1 MNKNTILGFISIF
14 IILVGYSWYIAPSK
28 EDIQKQELQQRKQ
41 DSLKA
46 IQFAKAQIADSIAQA
61 KMIEQNR
68 LNDSL
73 SSQIQNS
80 TSDSSLNTLQIQKF
94 GDFAAMA
101 KGEDKDYIIET
112 DLFKLKISSKS
123 GSITYA
129 ELKNY
134 VTYDT
139 TPLILFDKNTA
150 SMSYLLNDRR
160 VQTKDLYFEPYVK
173 EGETLKDS
181 VYVSGDDTYTFAM
194 RIYPNDANGVVDKS
208 KFLEF
213 QYIIKG
219 DDYMFNYNL
228 NMKGMSQHVAPG
240 MNDIPLYWSMELTSK
255 EKDPAQEIKHTAIYY
270 RYTDEDADNLSEMK
284 EDADEELETKTQ
296 WISYK
301 QQFFSV
307 SLIDENSF
315 AKAKIK
321 QFKDKNNTNP
331 KYLKNMYSEISIPL
345 SYSSDFQSIPMK
357 MYMGPNKYN
366 VLKKYHL
373 ELERQIPLGWGF
385 FLLHWI
391 NRFVVIPVFDFL
403 SGFGWNYG
411 IIIIVLTILL
421 KLFLFPITYKTY
433 MSSAKMRV
441 LKPEIDEIGAKFP
454 KKEDAMKK
462 QQATMALYKKV
473 GVNPMAGCIPMLLQ
487 MPILFA
493 MFRFFPAAFELRQEH
508 FLWATDLSSYDSI
521 YSWTAQIPLLSR
533 FYGNHISLFTL
544 LMTVSTILYTRMNN
558 QMMNSQQ
565 QMPGMKT
572 MMYIMPI
579 MFLGFFNN
587 YAAALSLYYFLAN
600 IITFSQ
606 MYFIRRFVDED
617 AIRAKLQANKK
628 KPVKKSKFQAKLEEM
643 AKQKGYNP
651 NKK

>member
-14 IILVGYSWYIAPSK
+14 IILVGYSWYIAPSA
-28 EDIQKQELQQRKQ
+28 EDIQRQEAEQRKN
-41 DSLKA
+41 DSIKA
-46 IQFAKAQIADSIAQA
+46 IQYAQAQIADSIKNAQA
-61 KMIEQNR
+61 KESMVANNEVADQIPNNI
-68 LNDSL
+68 NDSAL
-73 SSQIQNS
+73 NS
-80 TSDSSLNTLQIQKF
+80 LQMQKY

-101 KGEDKDYIIET
+101 HGEDKDYIIET
-112 DLFKLKISSKS
+112 DLLKLKVSTKT
-123 GSITYA
+123 GNITYA
-129 ELKNY
+129 ELKDY
-134 VTYDT
+134 HTYDT
-139 TPLILFDKNTA
+139 LPLVLFNKNSA
-150 SMSYLLNDRR
+150 SMSYLLNDKR
-160 VQTKDLYFEPYVK
+160 VETKDLYFEPVVKGGKSLQDSIYVK
-173 EGETLKDS
+173 N
-181 VYVSGDDTYTFAM
+181 DDVYTFSM
-194 RIYPNDANGVVDKS
+194 RIYPNDANGNVDKN
-208 KFLEF
+208 KFFEF
-213 QYIIKG
+213 EYIIKG
-219 DDYMFNYNL
+219 DDYMVDYRI
-228 NMKGMSQHVAPG
+228 NMKGMSEHVAPG
-240 MNDIPLYWSMELTSK
+240 LNDIPLYWSMNLNGK
-255 EKDPAQEIKHTAIYY
+255 EKDPAQEVKHTAIYY
-270 RYTDEDADNLSEMK
+270 RYTDEDVDNLSEMNEE
-284 EDADEELETKTQ
+284 EDDELETKTQ

-307 SLIDENSF
+307 VLIADNSF

-321 QFKDKNNTNP
+321 QYKDASNTNP
-331 KYLKNMYSEISIPL
+331 KYLKSMYSDISIPL
-345 SYSSDFQSIPMK
+345 SYSSDFQTIPMK
-357 MYMGPNKYN
+357 MYMGPNKYSI
-366 VLKKYHL
+366 LKTYDM

-391 NRFVVIPVFDFL
+391 NRFIVIPVFDFL

-411 IIIIVLTILL
+411 IIILVLTILL

-462 QQATMALYKKV
+462 QQATMDLYKKV

-493 MFRFFPAAFELRQEH
+493 MFRFFPASFELRQEH

-521 YSWTAQIPLLSR
+521 YSWSAQIPLLSR

-558 QMMNSQQ
+558 QMMSSSQ

-587 YAAALSLYYFLAN
+587 YAAGLSFYYFLAN
-600 IITFSQ
+600 VITFGQ
-606 MYFIRRFVDED
+606 MYLIRRYVDED

-628 KPVKKSKFQAKLEEM
+628 KPVKKSKFQARLEEM

-651 NKK
+651 KKK

>member
-14 IILVGYSWYIAPSK
+14 IILVGYSWYIAPSA
-28 EDIQKQELQQRKQ
+28 EDIQKQEAQKRK
-41 DSLKA
+41 
-46 IQFAKAQIADSIAQA
+46 ADSIAAIQYQQA
-61 KMIEQNR
+61 RIT
-68 LNDSL
+68 DSIKRVQAVESL
-73 SSQIQNS
+73 PVNNEVASQLPDNV
-80 TSDSSLNTLQIQKF
+80 SDSALQAMQIQKY

-101 KGEDKDYIIET
+101 HGEDKDYIIET
-112 DLFKLKISSKS
+112 DLLKLKVSSKT

-129 ELKNY
+129 ELKKY
-134 VTYDT
+134 HTYDT
-139 TPLILFDKNTA
+139 LPLVLFNKNSA
-150 SMSYLLNDRR
+150 SMSYLLNDKR
-160 VQTKDLYFEPYVK
+160 VETKDLYFEPFAKGGKSFKDSTYVK
-173 EGETLKDS
+173 
-181 VYVSGDDTYTFAM
+181 GDDVYIFSM
-194 RIYPNDANGVVDKS
+194 RIYPNDNKGNVDKS
-208 KFLEF
+208 KFFEF
-213 QYIIKG
+213 EYVIKG
-219 DDYMFNYNL
+219 NDYMIDYRI
-228 NMKGMSQHVAPG
+228 NMKGMSNHVAPG
-240 MNDIPLYWSMELTSK
+240 MNDIPLYWSMNLYAK
-255 EKDPAQEIKHTAIYY
+255 EKDPVQEVKHTAIYY
-270 RYTDEDADNLSEMK
+270 RYTDEDVDNLSEMSDE
-284 EDADEELETKTQ
+284 EDDELETKTH

-307 SLIDENSF
+307 ALIADNSF
-315 AKAKIK
+315 ARAKIK
-321 QFKDKNNTNP
+321 QYKDASNTNE
-331 KYLKNMYSEISIPL
+331 KYLKTMYSDISVPL
-345 SYSSDFQSIPMK
+345 SYSADFQSIPMK
-357 MYMGPNKYN
+357 MYMGPNKYSI
-366 VLKKYHL
+366 LKKYEM

-391 NRFVVIPVFDFL
+391 NRFIVIPVFDFL

-411 IIIIVLTILL
+411 IIILVLTVLL

-441 LKPEIDEIGAKFP
+441 LKPEIDEISAKFP

-462 QQATMALYKKV
+462 QQATMDLYKKV

-493 MFRFFPAAFELRQEH
+493 MFRFFPASFELRQES

-521 YSWTAQIPLLSR
+521 FSWSQQIPLLSR

-544 LMTVSTILYTRMNN
+544 LMTVSTILYTKMNN
-558 QMMNSQQ
+558 QMMNSSQ

-587 YAAALSLYYFLAN
+587 YASGLSFYYFLAN

-606 MYFIRRFVDED
+606 MFLIRRYVNED

-628 KPVKKSKFQAKLEEM
+628 KPVKKSKFQARLEEM
-643 AKQKGYNP
+643 AKQKGYNS
-651 NKK
+651 KKK

>member
-1 MNKNTILGFISIF
+1 MNKNTILGFLSIF
-14 IILVGYSWYIAPSK
+14 IILVGYSWYIAPSQ
-28 EDIQKQELQQRKQ
+28 EDIIKQEAEQRKN
-41 DSLKA
+41 DSLNA
-46 IQFAKAQIADSIAQA
+46 IQYAKAQMADSIQRSKA
-61 KMIEQNR
+61 E
-68 LNDSL
+68 
-73 SSQIQNS
+73 IQNS
-80 TSDSSLNTLQIQKF
+80 ANDELSEQIVVATNDSALNSLQIRKY

-112 DLFKLKISSKS
+112 DLLKLRVSRKS

-129 ELKNY
+129 ELKKY
-134 VTYDT
+134 HTYDT
-139 TPLILFDKNTA
+139 MPLVLFNKNSA
-150 SMSYLLNDRR
+150 SISYLLNDKR
-160 VQTKDLYFEPYVK
+160 VETKDLYFEPLVK
-173 EGETLKDS
+173 GGIALNDS
-181 VYVSGDDTYTFAM
+181 VYVSKDDTYNFSM
-194 RIYPNDANGVVDKS
+194 RIYPNDENGNVDKN
-208 KFLEF
+208 KFFEF
-213 QYIIKG
+213 EYVIKG
-219 DDYMFNYNL
+219 DNYMVDYRI
-228 NMKGMSQHVAPG
+228 NMKGMSDHVAPG
-240 MNDIPLYWSMELTSK
+240 LNDIPLFWHMDVESM
-255 EKDPAQEIKHTAIYY
+255 EKDPKQELTHTAIYY
-270 RYTDEDADNLSEMK
+270 RYTDEDVDNLSEMK
-284 EDADEELETKTQ
+284 DDEEDKLETKTQ

-307 SLIDENSF
+307 ALISENSF

-321 QFKDKNNTNP
+321 QSKDPNNTNP
-331 KYLKNMYSEISIPL
+331 LYLKTMFSDISIPL
-345 SYSSDFQSIPMK
+345 SYSSDFQTIPMK
-357 MYMGPNKYN
+357 IFMGPNKYN
-366 VLKKYHL
+366 ILKKYKI

-391 NRFVVIPVFDFL
+391 NRFIVIPVFDFL

-411 IIIIVLTILL
+411 IIILVLTLLL

-441 LKPEIDEIGAKFP
+441 LKPEIDEIGDKFP

-493 MFRFFPAAFELRQEH
+493 MFRFFPASFELRQES

-558 QMMNSQQ
+558 QMMSSSQ

-572 MMYIMPI
+572 MMYIMPL

-587 YAAALSLYYFLAN
+587 YASGLSFYYFLAN
-600 IITFSQ
+600 IITFGQ
-606 MYFIRRFVDED
+606 MYLIRRFVDED
-617 AIRAKLQANKK
+617 AIRLKLQANKK